1 MVALLSLNI
10 TVMLSHLLAVPVNLW
25 LPFYVSEKSLIYTVL
40 CMSVGKSFPWK
51 AGITCQLPRQ
61 QSTTMDRL
69 LLIFFRP
76 SLWYFP
82 LMLFVRD
89 VCFYAFLCWLVEQ
102 KRRAN
107 EIPEKRLE
115 KLGHCLL
122 WMGRLNSGQMTFAL
136 WCRFLTRRVVLWRA
150 KHVRQTQ
157 FTCINAISWSISQK
171 SKFWCGRKMTL

>member
-1 MVALLSLNI
+1 MTTLLRVRKVINLYG
-10 TVMLSHLLAVPVNLW
+10 TLCVRGVNHFLERQT
-25 LPFYVSEKSLIYTVL
+25 F
-40 CMSVGKSFPWK
+40 
-51 AGITCQLPRQ
+51 TCQLPRQ

-69 LLIFFRP
+69 LLIFFRA

-82 LMLFVRD
+82 LMLFIND
-89 VCFYAFLCWLVEQ
+89 VYFYAFLRWLVEQ
-102 KRRAN
+102 KRSAN
-107 EIPEKRLE
+107 EIAEKRLQ

-122 WMGRLNSGQMTFAL
+122 WMARLNSGQMTFAL

-157 FTCINAISWSISQK
+157 FTRINAISWSISQK